1 MLNETMLNT
10 ITQALAI
17 ARENAEFDDDK
28 DFEANLTYAD
38 NFIKALKDG
47 DTIASLWSLED
58 VFSLMFPEEDG
69 TRGHTDEEIAKAR
82 RVLKAAEDNH
92 DATIGINWDTL
103 QYHLDE
109 DEG

>member
-1 MLNETMLNT
+1 MKYKGIETMLNT

-47 DTIASLWSLED
+47 NTI
-58 VFSLMFPEEDG
+58 
-69 TRGHTDEEIAKAR
+69 
-82 RVLKAAEDNH
+82 
-92 DATIGINWDTL
+92 
-103 QYHLDE
+103 
-109 DEG
+109 